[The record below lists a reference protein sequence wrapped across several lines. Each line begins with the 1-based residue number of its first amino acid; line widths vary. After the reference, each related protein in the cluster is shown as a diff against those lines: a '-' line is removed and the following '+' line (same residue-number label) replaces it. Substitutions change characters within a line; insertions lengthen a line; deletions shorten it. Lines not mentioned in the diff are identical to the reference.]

1 MRTTSFPEVSFMR
14 EAMRLARKGI
24 GRTSPNPAVGAVVVR
39 GGRVVGKGFHR
50 GAGLPHAEAEALRD
64 AGKAARGA
72 DMYVTLEPCDHQGR
86 TAPCTKA
93 ILDAGIARV
102 AYAIEDPNPIVSGR
116 GAKRLREAGLTLH
129 SGLLSG
135 DAFEMNRAWRHWIV
149 SGKPFVTLKLAV
161 SLDGQIAAASG
172 ESRWITGE
180 RARLAVHQMRRVSD
194 AILVGGETARKDDPL
209 LTPRVPGK
217 AGGRLPKRIVLTSRP
232 SELEKSRL
240 FGSTGGDVIIVCA
253 SCRLSAKEAKT
264 LSVRGVKA
272 LRLPS
277 KKGKIRAADLLSAL
291 GSENVTS
298 LLVEGGGKTAGWLVE
313 EGAVDRYVIFAAPL
327 LLGEGIRAVSGWAA
341 AAPSSGKRFAFKDI
355 RRIGSDLMVVAE
367 NLATKTDLTSP

>member
-1 MRTTSFPEVSFMR
+1 MRAVSFPEASFMR

-24 GRTSPNPAVGAVVVR
+24 GRTSPNPVVGAVVVR

-50 GAGLPHAEAEALRD
+50 GAGLPHAEVEALRD
-64 AGKAARGA
+64 AGEAARGA

-86 TAPCTKA
+86 TGPCTKA
-93 ILDAGIARV
+93 ILDAGIVRV

-116 GAKRLREAGLTLH
+116 GAKRLREAGLAVH

-135 DAFEMNRAWRHWIV
+135 DAFEMNRAWRQWIV

-161 SLDGQIAAASG
+161 SLDGQIAAAAG

-180 RARLAVHQMRRVSD
+180 RARLAVHRMRRVSD

-209 LTPRVPGK
+209 LTPRVPGG
-217 AGGRLPKRIVLTSRP
+217 ATGRLPKRVILTSRP
-232 SELEKSRL
+232 SELKNNRL
-240 FGSTGGDVIIVCA
+240 FNSVGGDVIIACA
-253 SCRLSAKEAKT
+253 SCCLSAKDAKALET
-264 LSVRGVKA
+264 SGVKA

-277 KKGKIRAADLLSAL
+277 KRGKVRAVDLLSAL
-291 GSENVTS
+291 GAENVTS
-298 LLVEGGGKTAGWLVE
+298 LMVEGGGKTAGWLVE
-313 EGAVDRYVIFAAPL
+313 EGVVDRYVVFVAPL

-341 AAPSSGKRFAFKDI
+341 AAPSSGKRLVFKDI
-355 RRIGSDLMVVAE
+355 RRIGSDLMVIAE
-367 NLATKTDLTSP
+367 NLSANALS